1 RPAAQV
7 VQLHIPESFE
17 RAVERRVAD
26 LTAYQN
32 AAYAQAYRGLVEQV
46 AARERELAPA
56 ARAPRLAM
64 AVARSLFKLMAYK
77 DEYEVARLYTD
88 DAFRAQLDSQFEGD
102 YSLRFHLAPPLLAR
116 KDPRTGAP
124 RKITLG
130 PRTLTLMKALA
141 RLKGLRGTWFD
152 PFGHTA
158 ERRMERALVAEYRA
172 TVVQLLAGLSV
183 DRLAQ
188 AATIAAL
195 AETVRG
201 YGHVKQASVRKYRDE
216 LERQLRRYQEPT
228 GSPDVSLR
236 QTA

>member
-1 RPAAQV
+1 MARARPGLCREGGYGYNQDITAGLARDAKPVCPGRPALIARYAAGHDV
-7 VQLHIPESFE
+7 VPIRLRIP
-17 RAVERRVAD
+17 D
-26 LTAYQN
+26 Q
-32 AAYAQAYRGLVEQV
+32 
-46 AARERELAPA
+46 
-56 ARAPRLAM
+56 RL
-64 AVARSLFKLMAYK
+64 R
-77 DEYEVARLYTD
+77 
-88 DAFRAQLDSQFEGD
+88 RAQLDSQFEGD
-102 YSLRFHLAPPLLAR
+102 YSLRLHLAPPLLAR

-172 TVVQLLAGLSV
+172 TVIQLLAGLSV

-236 QTA
+236 QTAFSNN